1 MADKLPTWHGH
12 LMHRSGRLT
21 LIKTT
26 LAAIP
31 VYMTISHAL
40 PMWVVKAF
48 VKIFRV
54 FLWSGSDVVHNAKC
68 RVTWDKVYLP
78 LELGGLGVHY
88 LKLMGGGGL
97 RL

>member
-1 MADKLPTWHGH
+1 MGKLLKFAFQLLADKMADKLPTWRGH

-26 LAAIP
+26 LTAIL

-40 PMWVVKAF
+40 PLWVVKAF

-54 FLWSGSDVVHNAKC
+54 FLWSGSNAVHDAKC
-68 RVTWDKVYLP
+68 LVAWDKV
-78 LELGGLGVHY
+78 
-88 LKLMGGGGL
+88 
-97 RL
+97 